1 MDWIRTRP
9 AIFWVDVAVKVAL
22 VGLLLFGLLSDL
34 PQFQGKA
41 WLGRALTFPIVTLI
55 VPVAWVAVSRRRD
68 RPPPYPYLIDILV
81 VLPFLIDTIGNA
93 ADFYDTISWWD
104 DLNHLVNWALIVAAF
119 CQLLLRLPVDPLAG
133 VAIGIGFGAVT
144 AILWEIAEYLTFI
157 HDSSELATAYTDTL
171 GDLALGLTGSV
182 VAAVATYAF
191 RREENDASGLAKEPD
206 GGDL

>member
-22 VGLLLFGLLSDL
+22 VGLLLFGLVSDL

-55 VPVAWVAVSRRRD
+55 VPVAWAAVSRRRE
-68 RPPPYPYLIDILV
+68 RPPPYPYLMDILV

-119 CQLLLRLPVDPLAG
+119 CQLLLLPVGPLAG
-133 VAIGIGFGAVT
+133 VAIAIGFGAVT

-191 RREENDASGLAKEPD
+191 RLEENDASGLAKEPD
-206 GGDL
+206 GSDL

>member
-55 VPVAWVAVSRRRD
+55 VPVAWVAVSRRRE

-104 DLNHLVNWALIVAAF
+104 DLNHFVNWALIVTAF
-119 CQLLLRLPVDPLAG
+119 CQLLLRLPVGRLAG
-133 VAIGIGFGAVT
+133 VAIAIGFGAVT
-144 AILWEIAEYLTFI
+144 AILWEIAEYVTFI

-191 RREENDASGLAKEPD
+191 RREEMTRMP
-206 GGDL
+206 

>member
-1 MDWIRTRP
+1 MVWIRTRP

-55 VPVAWVAVSRRRD
+55 VPVAWAAVSRRRE
-68 RPPPYPYLIDILV
+68 RPLPYPYLIDILV

-104 DLNHLVNWALIVAAF
+104 DLNHFVNWALIVAAF
-119 CQLLLRLPVDPLAG
+119 CQLLLRLPVGRLAG
-133 VAIGIGFGAVT
+133 VAIAIGFGAVT
-144 AILWEIAEYLTFI
+144 AIVWEIAEYLTFI

-171 GDLALGLTGSV
+171 GDLALGLTGSI
-182 VAAVATYAF
+182 VAAVVTYAF
-191 RREENDASGLAKEPD
+191 WWEEK
-206 GGDL
+206 

>member
-1 MDWIRTRP
+1 
-9 AIFWVDVAVKVAL
+9 
-22 VGLLLFGLLSDL
+22 
-34 PQFQGKA
+34 
-41 WLGRALTFPIVTLI
+41 LGRALTFPIVTLI
-55 VPVAWVAVSRRRD
+55 VPVAWAAVSRRRE

-104 DLNHLVNWALIVAAF
+104 DLNHFVNWALIVAAF
-119 CQLLLRLPVDPLAG
+119 CQLLLRLPVGPLAG
-133 VAIGIGFGAVT
+133 VAIAIGFGAVT

-182 VAAVATYAF
+182 VAAVATYYWAT
-191 RREENDASGLAKEPD
+191 RATRPRQPRPAR
-206 GGDL
+206 

>member
-1 MDWIRTRP
+1 MVWIRTRP

-55 VPVAWVAVSRRRD
+55 VPVAWAAVSRRRE
-68 RPPPYPYLIDILV
+68 RPLPYPYLIDILV

-104 DLNHLVNWALIVAAF
+104 DLNHFVNWALIVAAF
-119 CQLLLRLPVDPLAG
+119 CQLLLRLPVGRLAG
-133 VAIGIGFGAVT
+133 VAIAIGFGAVT
-144 AILWEIAEYLTFI
+144 AIVWEIAEYLTFI

-191 RREENDASGLAKEPD
+191 RREEMTRMP
-206 GGDL
+206 

>member
-41 WLGRALTFPIVTLI
+41 WLGRVLTFPIVTLI
-55 VPVAWVAVSRRRD
+55 VPVAWAAVSRRRE
-68 RPPPYPYLIDILV
+68 RQPPYPYLMDILV

-119 CQLLLRLPVDPLAG
+119 CQLLLRLPVGPFAG
-133 VAIGIGFGAVT
+133 VAIAIGFGAVT
-144 AILWEIAEYLTFI
+144 AILWEIAEYVTFI

-191 RREENDASGLAKEPD
+191 RLEENDASGLAKEPD
-206 GGDL
+206 GSDL

>member
-1 MDWIRTRP
+1 MVWIRTRP

-55 VPVAWVAVSRRRD
+55 VPVAWAAVSRRRE
-68 RPPPYPYLIDILV
+68 RPLPYPYLIDILV

-104 DLNHLVNWALIVAAF
+104 DLNHFVNWALIVAAF
-119 CQLLLRLPVDPLAG
+119 CQLLLRLPVGRLAG
-133 VAIGIGFGAVT
+133 VAIAIGFGAVT

-191 RREENDASGLAKEPD
+191 RREEMTRMP
-206 GGDL
+206 